1 MYPTGSPAGGRSC
14 ERGQFYL
21 RAWRR
26 RGFHKQVHRNEC
38 KMAKQL
44 GVQEDDWTQGYRNQ
58 QQERKGRP
66 SSNFN
71 DLKLCNY
78 KLLPCPE
85 MITTNKNYKTKKFPV
100 CINPFPVF
108 KTSFGFVLKSYK
120 LFVKEVF

>member
-26 RGFHKQVHRNEC
+26 RGFHEQVHRNEC

-58 QQERKGRP
+58 QQERKRRP

-78 KLLPCPE
+78 KLVPCPE
-85 MITTNKNYKTKKFPV
+85 MITTNKNYKTKKVSRIFD
-100 CINPFPVF
+100 
-108 KTSFGFVLKSYK
+108 TLKISKSLK
-120 LFVKEVF
+120 LKRCENFLPSKLNLN